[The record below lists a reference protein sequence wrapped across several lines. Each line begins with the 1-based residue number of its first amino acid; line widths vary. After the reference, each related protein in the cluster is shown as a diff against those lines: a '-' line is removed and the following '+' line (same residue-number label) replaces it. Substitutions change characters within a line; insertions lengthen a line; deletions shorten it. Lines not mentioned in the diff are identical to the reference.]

1 MREEREEPFKS
12 SFESNQKSGGAGP
25 GRPHRLPAPEHKTGN
40 EVEARREWQETDFFG
55 LAILAL
61 KFPSV
66 CVGVK
71 KDVFMRC

>member
-1 MREEREEPFKS
+1 M
-12 SFESNQKSGGAGP
+12 
-25 GRPHRLPAPEHKTGN
+25 PAPEHKTSN
-40 EVEARREWQETDFFG
+40 EVEGRREWLGTDFFG

-71 KDVFMRC
+71 KAVFMRC